1 MFKALYKSYPYF
13 FNLLMVLVFLT
24 SFRILDWIVW
34 TPQTSDKVENIL
46 LTHLFE
52 FISCLPILILLI
64 YSYLWAIKRNYRII
78 LFLLA
83 IQFTIFAPSLQ
94 LLIER
99 LLVFI
104 FWKKDLLPLTF
115 NALEK
120 STVGGILYFLS
131 LSAAFY
137 ITRIRI
143 QFIRQREATHKAET
157 LAKDIQLKM
166 LRYQI
171 NPHFLFNVLNS
182 LHALIDENTG
192 KAKKLVVEMSDYY
205 RYTLNK
211 QEQTSS
217 IEKEVE
223 AIRKYLEIQQTR
235 FEEKFGYEISV
246 EETTKEILIP
256 SFIIHLLVE
265 NAVKY
270 GIKSNDHK
278 LVIHLEAKKC
288 DKSLFICVSNTG
300 NLLSS
305 NQNGDK
311 NNGGTGTG
319 IENIKNRLGL
329 FYNQNYSFSL
339 TEDRGWVIASIEIK
353 DIR

>member
-1 MFKALYKSYPYF
+1 MFKLLYKRYPYF
-13 FNLLMVLVFLT
+13 TNLLMVLIFLT

-34 TPQTSDKVENIL
+34 MPQSSNSVEKIL
-46 LTHLFE
+46 LAHLFE

-64 YSYLWAIKRNYRII
+64 YSYLFAIKRNYRII
-78 LFLLA
+78 LFLLV
-83 IQFTIFAPSLQ
+83 ILFTIFAAPLQ
-94 LLIER
+94 LILERTLI
-99 LLVFI
+99 FI
-104 FWKKDLLPLTF
+104 FWKKNYTPLTL
-115 NALEK
+115 NALGN
-120 STVGGILYFLS
+120 SIVGGILYFLS
-131 LSAAFY
+131 LSATFY

-143 QFIRQREATHKAET
+143 QYTHQREATHKAET

-182 LHALIDENTG
+182 LHALIDENAD
-192 KAKKLVVEMSDYY
+192 KAKKLVVEMSEYY

-211 QEQTSS
+211 QQQTSS
-217 IEKEVE
+217 IEKEAE
-223 AIRKYLEIQQTR
+223 AVRRYLEIQKTR
-235 FEEKFGYEISV
+235 FEEKFGYEIEI
-246 EETTKEILIP
+246 EETTKEVLIP

-278 LVIHLEAKKC
+278 LVIRLDVKMY
-288 DKSLFICVSNTG
+288 DKSLFISVSNTG
-300 NLLSS
+300 NLLTL
-305 NQNGDK
+305 NHNGDA
-311 NNGGTGTG
+311 NNEGTGTG

-339 TEDRGWVIASIEIK
+339 TKEGGWVIATIEIK
-353 DIR
+353 DIA